1 MLKTIKL
8 YGILGQKFGREF
20 KLDVANT
27 REAMRAL
34 SVQIAGFE
42 QFMLHAHEQGLRF
55 AVFLK
60 GKNLSKKRGKK
71 RPAIYDHETKR
82 LITGDNIGEEQ
93 LDMSTEADTI
103 HIVPRVVGAGGNG
116 GLQTILGAVMVV
128 VGVIV
133 GVVAGWT
140 GAGAVAAQ
148 GLIGAGVGMMVGG
161 IAQMLMPKIDNTQ
174 DQNQDGN
181 RANKGFGGAVTT
193 VAQGNPVPILYGQRE
208 IGGFI
213 VSAGQYPE
221 DQM

>member
-8 YGILGQKFGREF
+8 YGVLGQKFGREF

-42 QFMLHAHEQGLRF
+42 HFMLHAHEQGLRF

-60 GKNLSKKRGKK
+60 GKNSSNKRGKK

-93 LDMSTEADTI
+93 LDMHTEADTI
-103 HIVPRVVGAGGNG
+103 HIVPRVMGAGGNNG
-116 GLQTILGAVMVV
+116 ILQLVLGAILIAASFIP
-128 VGVIV
+128 GI
-133 GVVAGWT
+133 GQ
-140 GAGAVAAQ
+140 AAQ
-148 GLIGAGVGMMVGG
+148 VALIGAGAGMAMGG
-161 IAQMLMPKIDNTQ
+161 VASMLMPKIDNTQ

>member
-42 QFMLHAHEQGLRF
+42 HFMLHAHEQGLRF

-60 GKNLSKKRGKK
+60 RKNSSNKRGKK

-93 LDMSTEADTI
+93 LDMNTEAEVI
-103 HIVPRVVGAGGNG
+103 HIVPRVMGAGGNNG
-116 GLQTILGAVMVV
+116 ILQLVLGAILIAASFIP
-128 VGVIV
+128 GI
-133 GVVAGWT
+133 GQ
-140 GAGAVAAQ
+140 AAQ
-148 GLIGAGVGMMVGG
+148 VALIGAGAGMAMGG
-161 IAQMLMPKIDNTQ
+161 VASMLMPKIDNTQ

>member
-42 QFMLHAHEQGLRF
+42 HFMLHAHEQGLRF

-60 GKNLSKKRGKK
+60 RKNSSNKRGKK

-93 LDMSTEADTI
+93 LDMNTEADTI
-103 HIVPRVVGAGGNG
+103 HIVPRVMGAGGNNG
-116 GLQTILGAVMVV
+116 ILQLVLGAILIAASFIP
-128 VGVIV
+128 GI
-133 GVVAGWT
+133 GQ
-140 GAGAVAAQ
+140 AAQ
-148 GLIGAGVGMMVGG
+148 VALIGAGAGMAMVGV
-161 IAQMLMPKIDNTQ
+161 ASMLMPKIDNTQ

-213 VSAGQYPE
+213 ISAGQYPE

>member
-42 QFMLHAHEQGLRF
+42 HFMTHAHEQGLAF
-55 AVFLK
+55 AIFLK
-60 GKNLSKKRGKK
+60 GKGSGNKRGKK

-93 LDMSTEADTI
+93 LDMNTDADII
-103 HIVPRVVGAGGNG
+103 HIVPRVMGAGGNNG
-116 GLQTILGAVMVV
+116 VLQVVLGIVMMVV
-128 VGVIV
+128 GYFTF
-133 GVVAGWT
+133 GATTPT
-140 GAGAVAAQ
+140 GMA
-148 GLIGAGVGMMVGG
+148 LIGAGLGMAVGG
-161 IAQMLMPKIDNTQ
+161 VASMLMPKVSTTQ

-208 IGGFI
+208 VGGFI

>member
-42 QFMLHAHEQGLRF
+42 HFMLHAHEQGLRF

-60 GKNLSKKRGKK
+60 SKNSSNKRGKK

-93 LDMSTEADTI
+93 LDMNTEAEVI

-116 GLQTILGAVMVV
+116 ILQTVLGAVMVV
-128 VGVIV
+128 VGVLVTV
-133 GVVAGWT
+133 GTLGG
-140 GAGAVAAQ
+140 GAPLGAA
-148 GLIGAGVGMMVGG
+148 LIGSGIGMMLGG
-161 IAQMLMPKIDNTQ
+161 VAMMLMPKVDTTQ

-208 IGGFI
+208 IG
-213 VSAGQYPE
+213 
-221 DQM
+221 

>member
-1 MLKTIKL
+1 MLKTIRL

-42 QFMLHAHEQGLRF
+42 HFMTHAHEQGLAF
-55 AVFLK
+55 AIFLK
-60 GKNLSKKRGKK
+60 GKGSGNKRGKK

-93 LDMSTEADTI
+93 LDMSTEADII
-103 HIVPRVVGAGGNG
+103 HIVPRVMGAGGNNG
-116 GLQTILGAVMVV
+116 ILQLVLGAILIAASFIPG
-128 VGVIV
+128 VGQ
-133 GVVAGWT
+133 
-140 GAGAVAAQ
+140 AAQ
-148 GLIGAGVGMMVGG
+148 VALIGAGAGMAMGG
-161 IAQMLMPKIDNTQ
+161 VASMLMPKIDNTQ

-208 IGGFI
+208 VGGFI

>member
-42 QFMLHAHEQGLRF
+42 HFMLHAHEQGLRF
-55 AVFLK
+55 AVFFK
-60 GKNLSKKRGKK
+60 RKNSSNKRGKK

-93 LDMSTEADTI
+93 LDMNTEADTI
-103 HIVPRVVGAGGNG
+103 HIVPRVMGAGGNNG
-116 GLQTILGAVMVV
+116 ILQLVLGAILIAASFIP
-128 VGVIV
+128 GI
-133 GVVAGWT
+133 GQ
-140 GAGAVAAQ
+140 AAQ
-148 GLIGAGVGMMVGG
+148 VALIGAGAGMAMGG
-161 IAQMLMPKIDNTQ
+161 VASMLMPKIDNTQ

-213 VSAGQYPE
+213 ISAGQYPE